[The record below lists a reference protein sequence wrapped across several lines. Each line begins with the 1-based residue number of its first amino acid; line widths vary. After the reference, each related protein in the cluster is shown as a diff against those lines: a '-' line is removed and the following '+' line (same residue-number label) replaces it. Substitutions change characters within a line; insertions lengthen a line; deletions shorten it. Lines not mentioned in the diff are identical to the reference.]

1 MSEKSGIEPEV
12 DVQSVAE
19 RVYAVCLSLAVK
31 SRHNTDNIAV
41 LYTVLQS
48 KLIIAAEHIA
58 SVSVKINTS
67 VENINSV
74 APPVKRNVKQMQFSV
89 WL

>member
-41 LYTVLQS
+41 L
-48 KLIIAAEHIA
+48 
-58 SVSVKINTS
+58 
-67 VENINSV
+67 
-74 APPVKRNVKQMQFSV
+74 
-89 WL
+89 